1 MNKDVAPVSV
11 IASVV
16 TMVIA
21 LRYCFIETPNICQ
34 AMAAKLGRFAGMP
47 EVVLL
52 DSGVVEQLDVA
63 IVMPLLLFSCYL
75 FISYLFFFFVPKLLF
90 VIMLLVK

>member
-21 LRYCFIETPNICQ
+21 LRYCFIETPNIFQ

-52 DSGVVEQLDVA
+52 DSGIVEQLDVV
-63 IVMPLLLFSCYL
+63 IVTSSLAFLLST
-75 FISYLFFFFVPKLLF
+75 
-90 VIMLLVK
+90 